1 MFKEAKRTIM
11 RGLSVAMVGMMCVG
25 LLPSMAQAE
34 TTVDHTQLNALIQ
47 KAKDLD
53 VTSYAEETTDYF
65 QAAIT
70 AAEVTDA
77 NAQATQSE
85 VDKQTQLLVDTSK
98 ALVGKTNP
106 NTLYPGDYTVDAKIL
121 QESSDSA
128 SMSDEALES
137 HSLQLHVDEKGTAT
151 LRMAFKS
158 VHYLGQEGYM
168 GEFSYFDSYHEDFP
182 NPIRKGYTAIP
193 ATVLSRYDFVDGY
206 NDPVN
211 GTDSTMKG
219 KKYIHEVEIP
229 IDVSQSQFWIQ
240 VYVPVMESISEGGGT
255 KQARLNLDWSTRKQ
269 TAGLTTDKTALK
281 AAVTELNTLKSTLT
295 ESDYSTQNWALLDA
309 GITAGNYIADNM
321 NVNQSMV
328 DAMITAINSM
338 KKIFTEDAVPVDKKP
353 LKTAIDA
360 AKAYL
365 TETDKYT
372 ENSLQ
377 ALKQVIQ
384 TAEAVYAD
392 DNADQTAVTAQ
403 CENLERA
410 VQALKEKDN
419 SGNNTIDVK
428 NLADGV
434 YAVTGKMVKIDKE
447 SASMSNEAINHT
459 IKLTVQN
466 GKYLVTM
473 DFKGLKINSKFGY
486 LSKLK
491 YFKNGYTLNR
501 FGSPQGDLGETTVLS
516 YQKDSSGAL
525 ASDQYGT
532 NYPDKVQFELIPEAL
547 EDGYAPLQVFVPVM
561 EAIAAGTG
569 TQPVFLHLDWSTIR
583 ATTDDDAAFT
593 DNDNNNNGNDNNDDN
608 GNNNNNNW
616 INGGLNQD
624 GLNAG
629 GLSQGSGL
637 SSGSLSSGGLDG
649 GSGLGGSTG
658 LSALSDG
665 AKTGDTSQTSLWFA
679 LVCGAAAAAL
689 FLGSKAG
696 RKPERS

>member
-1 MFKEAKRTIM
+1 MI
-11 RGLSVAMVGMMCVG
+11 S
-25 LLPSMAQAE
+25 
-34 TTVDHTQLNALIQ
+34 
-47 KAKDLD
+47 
-53 VTSYAEETTDYF
+53 
-65 QAAIT
+65 
-70 AAEVTDA
+70 
-77 NAQATQSE
+77 
-85 VDKQTQLLVDTSK
+85 
-98 ALVGKTNP
+98 
-106 NTLYPGDYTVDAKIL
+106 
-121 QESSDSA
+121 
-128 SMSDEALES
+128 
-137 HSLQLHVDEKGTAT
+137 
-151 LRMAFKS
+151 
-158 VHYLGQEGYM
+158 LGQ
-168 GEFSYFDSYHEDFP
+168 
-182 NPIRKGYTAIP
+182 
-193 ATVLSRYDFVDGY
+193 
-206 NDPVN
+206 
-211 GTDSTMKG
+211 
-219 KKYIHEVEIP
+219 
-229 IDVSQSQFWIQ
+229 
-240 VYVPVMESISEGGGT
+240 
-255 KQARLNLDWSTRKQ
+255 
-269 TAGLTTDKTALK
+269 
-281 AAVTELNTLKSTLT
+281 
-295 ESDYSTQNWALLDA
+295 
-309 GITAGNYIADNM
+309 
-321 NVNQSMV
+321 
-328 DAMITAINSM
+328 
-338 KKIFTEDAVPVDKKP
+338 
-353 LKTAIDA
+353 
-360 AKAYL
+360 
-365 TETDKYT
+365 
-372 ENSLQ
+372 
-377 ALKQVIQ
+377 
-384 TAEAVYAD
+384 
-392 DNADQTAVTAQ
+392 
-403 CENLERA
+403 
-410 VQALKEKDN
+410 
-419 SGNNTIDVK
+419 
-428 NLADGV
+428 
-434 YAVTGKMVKIDKE
+434 IDKE

-516 YQKDSSGAL
+516 YQKDSSGAF